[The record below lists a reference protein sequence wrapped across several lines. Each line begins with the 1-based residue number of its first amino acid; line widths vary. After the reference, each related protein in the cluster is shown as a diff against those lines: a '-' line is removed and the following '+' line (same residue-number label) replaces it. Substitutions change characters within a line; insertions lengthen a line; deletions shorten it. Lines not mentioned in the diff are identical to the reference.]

1 MKYGNRREY
10 ARVYGQTMA
19 HRLGP
24 WILSVRYRADH
35 SGSAASV
42 EKRKRGY
49 NQAEWIAKR
58 DIGCIAYSGG
68 YAHFV
73 PGAAD
78 KTAEKTE

>member
-10 ARVYGQTMA
+10 ARVYGQAMA

-24 WILSVRYRADH
+24 WICQCGIRLIIPVPLHPSR
-35 SGSAASV
+35 
-42 EKRKRGY
+42 KRKRGY